1 MGESPLVLREMFRNL
16 LPLRHFSEAVSA
28 LKQGDAAAFD
38 GVLGSSCALI
48 AAAIAAELPD
58 RPILLVVPAAE
69 MIDKTAD
76 DFGLFSDK
84 SVETFPPLQ
93 NLRFAVNGP
102 PTAGGGQHAA
112 ESGSLWEKED
122 DEFALPVIFGDD
134 LFGQRLKVLKN
145 RAADRKKSTKRDKKD
160 RPTNSLSRPG
170 VGCPLLITSIAALLQ
185 PVPDPETLEKRS
197 QTLLVGAEL
206 EQTQLIRWLLE
217 GGYHATP
224 GVDLPGEYA
233 VRGSIVDIFAPDW
246 DRPVRVEFFGDTIES
261 IRTFDIATQRS
272 SESVR
277 EIDLSRIRAEERFE
291 AHFADYLPDDAIVLL
306 LEPEEIE
313 RAGREY
319 LDRNEQRELL
329 HTTAAVLKRLLKF
342 PYATLSNLT
351 LGAAET
357 VCRLPFE
364 SVERLHGDLPHVREI
379 LDTIE
384 ERICIVCPTEAE
396 IKRLQETFA
405 ETRPSRERRL
415 HFAFGNLAAGFQIR
429 GQRTEDRGQELEDR
443 EQRTEDRRGEESR
456 LKPEDKEAEP
466 ETNEGAVAQRDLHVQ
481 KILHKQEESTPC
493 PLSST
498 LLIGS
503 GQLFERHEIRRTR
516 RRHLGQVIDSF
527 LELKSG
533 DLVVHVSHGIGRFR
547 GLKMLTKGR
556 QEEEHLELEFAN
568 DARLYVPSSK
578 IALVQKYIGGTKSK
592 PQLAK
597 LGGTG
602 WSKQKKAVQDAVF
615 DLAVEML
622 DLQAARSTFPG
633 IPFPEDTDWQLEFD
647 AAFPYR
653 ETDDQLDTIEAIKS
667 DMRLPR
673 PMDRLICGD
682 VGFGKTELA
691 MRAAFKAVDAGYQVA
706 VLVPTTVLAEQH
718 YRTFSERMREFPFTI
733 AAISRFQSKKEQARI
748 VEELGLG
755 RIDIVIGTHRL
766 VSKDVRFHNLG
777 LVVIDEEQRFGVDH
791 KERLKKLR
799 QTVDILTLTATPI
812 PRTLHFSLL
821 GLRDIS
827 NLETP
832 PEDRRAVE
840 TRLVRYHPELIRS
853 AILRELAR
861 GGQTFFVH
869 NRVRDIEA
877 LAERL
882 QRIVPEAR
890 IGIGHAQMH
899 EKELESVMRDF
910 VNHEFD
916 VLLCTT
922 IIESG
927 LDIPNANTIFIDRAD
942 RYGLAELHQLRGR
955 VGRYKNQAYCYLLID
970 ANQPLTAIAAKRLRA
985 IEEFSQLGAGF
996 GIAMRDLEIR
1006 GAGNIL
1012 GTQQSG
1018 HIAVVGYEMYCQFLE
1033 GAVRTLK
1040 KLPPK
1045 TLIEVEIDLP
1055 GRTMIPKTYVPN
1067 QRMKID
1073 LYRRITRITNET
1085 ELAGIREEMND
1096 RFGRPPREVERLL
1109 ALARLRVAAHRYRVR
1124 SIRLE
1129 KAIPGDPSVRPDGGY
1144 VVLEYV
1150 SRKLIEKLRDDR
1162 GQRTEDRRG
1171 KDSSLSAILYPLTSF
1186 RITTDMKA
1194 YIPLPESIGGPGGDA
1209 NRILDFVRT
1218 VFNIS

>member
-16 LPLRHFSEAVSA
+16 LSLRHFPEAVSA
-28 LKQGDAAAFD
+28 LKQGDAVAFD

-48 AAAIAAELPD
+48 AAAIAAELPG

-76 DFGLFSDK
+76 DFGLFSATP
-84 SVETFPPLQ
+84 VETFPPLQ
-93 NLRFAVNGP
+93 NLQFARSELSRT
-102 PTAGGGQHAA
+102 TAGPHSA
-112 ESGSLWEKED
+112 ESGTSFENED
-122 DEFALPVIFGDD
+122 DDLQLPVVFGDD

-145 RAADRKKSTKRDKKD
+145 RAADQKQRTKRGKKD
-160 RPTNSLSRPG
+160 RQTNS
-170 VGCPLLITSIAALLQ
+170 CPLLITSIAALLQ
-185 PVPDPETLEKRS
+185 PVPDPATLEKRS
-197 QTLLVGAEL
+197 QTLKVGGEL
-206 EQTQLIRWLLE
+206 EQAQLIRWLLE
-217 GGYHATP
+217 GGYHSTP

-329 HTTAAVLKRLLKF
+329 HTTAEVLKRLLKF
-342 PYATLSNLT
+342 PYATLSNLA
-351 LGAAET
+351 LGATET

-379 LDTIE
+379 LDTLE
-384 ERICIVCPTEAE
+384 ERICVVCPTEAE

-415 HFAFGNLAAGFQIR
+415 HFTLGNLAAGFR
-429 GQRTEDRGQELEDR
+429 VGSEKWEVGSRED
-443 EQRTEDRRGEESR
+443 
-456 LKPEDKEAEP
+456 
-466 ETNEGAVAQRDLHVQ
+466 TN
-481 KILHKQEESTPC
+481 PYF
-493 PLSST
+493 PLPTSHFPLT
-498 LLIGS
+498 LIGS

-516 RRHLGQVIDSF
+516 RRQLGQVIDSF

-547 GLKMLTKGR
+547 GLKTLTKGR
-556 QEEEHLELEFAN
+556 QEEEHLEIEFAN

-578 IALVQKYIGGTKSK
+578 IALVQKYVGGTKSK

-597 LGGTG
+597 LGGAG

-653 ETDDQLDTIEAIKS
+653 ETDDQLDAIDAIKS

-733 AAISRFQSKKEQARI
+733 AAISRFQSKKEQVRI

-853 AILRELAR
+853 TILRELAR

-970 ANQPLTAIAAKRLRA
+970 ANQPLSSIAAKRLRA

-1073 LYRRITRITNET
+1073 LYRRITRITNEA

-1162 GQRTEDRRG
+1162 GQRTEDRKG
-1171 KDSSLSAILYPLTSF
+1171 GGSSLSSVLCPPSSF

-1209 NRILDFVRT
+1209 DRILDFVRC